1 MHIWKEQHGTEIT
14 EQHLRGQAIMTRRNE
29 WETKLE
35 IENIRLP
42 VLQEEKDKEINNN
55 DNTGEQFYQDEENI
69 YETKVTRDDT
79 EDLGQEKNAIQAI
92 LDLMNDNSEEELT
105 GFNKDDRCVLSD
117 WSMKINCILKHI
129 RTEYIVDKNIL
140 IKTLIV
146 YVGKKD

>member
-1 MHIWKEQHGTEIT
+1 
-14 EQHLRGQAIMTRRNE
+14 MTRRNE

-79 EDLGQEKNAIQAI
+79 EDLGQEKTVIQAI

-105 GFNKDDRCVLSD
+105 GFNKVDRCVLSD

>member
-1 MHIWKEQHGTEIT
+1 
-14 EQHLRGQAIMTRRNE
+14 MTRRNE

-79 EDLGQEKNAIQAI
+79 EDLGQEKTAIQAI

-105 GFNKDDRCVLSD
+105 GFNKVDRCVLSD

-140 IKTLIV
+140 IKTLII

>member
-1 MHIWKEQHGTEIT
+1 MMI
-14 EQHLRGQAIMTRRNE
+14 RGNE

-35 IENIRLP
+35 IENIELT

-69 YETKVTRDDT
+69 RETKVARDDT
-79 EDLGQEKNAIQAI
+79 EDLGQEKTTIQAI
-92 LDLMNDNSEEELT
+92 LDLVNDNSEEELT
-105 GFNKDDRCVLSD
+105 GFNKVDRCVLSD

>member
-1 MHIWKEQHGTEIT
+1 
-14 EQHLRGQAIMTRRNE
+14 MTRRNE

-69 YETKVTRDDT
+69 RETKVARDDT
-79 EDLGQEKNAIQAI
+79 EDLGQEKTTIQAI
-92 LDLMNDNSEEELT
+92 LDLVNDNSEEELT
-105 GFNKDDRCVLSD
+105 GFNKVDRCVLSD

-140 IKTLIV
+140 IKTLII

>member
-1 MHIWKEQHGTEIT
+1 
-14 EQHLRGQAIMTRRNE
+14 MTRRNE

-79 EDLGQEKNAIQAI
+79 EDLEQEKTAIQAI

-105 GFNKDDRCVLSD
+105 GFNKVDRCVLSD
-117 WSMKINCILKHI
+117 
-129 RTEYIVDKNIL
+129 
-140 IKTLIV
+140 
-146 YVGKKD
+146 

>member
-1 MHIWKEQHGTEIT
+1 MDQAMMI
-14 EQHLRGQAIMTRRNE
+14 RGNE

-35 IENIRLP
+35 IENIGLT

-69 YETKVTRDDT
+69 RETKVARDDT

-105 GFNKDDRCVLSD
+105 GFNKVDRCVLPN
-117 WSMKINCILKHI
+117 WSRKINHILKHI
-129 RTEYIVDKNIL
+129 RTGYIVDTNIL

-146 YVGKKD
+146 YVGKRDWP

>member
-1 MHIWKEQHGTEIT
+1 MD
-14 EQHLRGQAIMTRRNE
+14 QAIMTRRNE

-35 IENIRLP
+35 IENIRLT

-69 YETKVTRDDT
+69 RETKVARDDT

-105 GFNKDDRCVLSD
+105 GFNKVDRCVLSD

>member
-1 MHIWKEQHGTEIT
+1 
-14 EQHLRGQAIMTRRNE
+14 MTRRNE

-69 YETKVTRDDT
+69 RETKVARDDT

-105 GFNKDDRCVLSD
+105 GFNKVDRCVLSD

>member
-1 MHIWKEQHGTEIT
+1 
-14 EQHLRGQAIMTRRNE
+14 MTRRNE

-35 IENIRLP
+35 IENTRLP

-69 YETKVTRDDT
+69 FETKVTRDDT
-79 EDLGQEKNAIQAI
+79 EDLGQEKTAIQAI

-105 GFNKDDRCVLSD
+105 GFNKVDRCVLSD

-140 IKTLIV
+140 IKTLII

>member
-1 MHIWKEQHGTEIT
+1 
-14 EQHLRGQAIMTRRNE
+14 MTRRNE

-69 YETKVTRDDT
+69 YETKVTHDDT
-79 EDLGQEKNAIQAI
+79 EDLGQEKTAIQAI

-105 GFNKDDRCVLSD
+105 GFNKVDRCVLSD

-140 IKTLIV
+140 IKTLII

>member
-1 MHIWKEQHGTEIT
+1 MDQAMMI
-14 EQHLRGQAIMTRRNE
+14 RGNE

-35 IENIRLP
+35 IENIGLT

-69 YETKVTRDDT
+69 RETKVARDDT
-79 EDLGQEKNAIQAI
+79 EDLGQEKTTIQAI

-105 GFNKDDRCVLSD
+105 GFNKVDRCVLPD
-117 WSMKINCILKHI
+117 WSRKINCILKHI
-129 RTEYIVDKNIL
+129 RTEYIVDTNIL

-146 YVGKKD
+146 YVGKRDWP

>member
-1 MHIWKEQHGTEIT
+1 MMI
-14 EQHLRGQAIMTRRNE
+14 RRNE

-35 IENIRLP
+35 IENIRLT

-69 YETKVTRDDT
+69 RETKVARDDT

-105 GFNKDDRCVLSD
+105 GFNKVDRCVLSD

>member
-1 MHIWKEQHGTEIT
+1 
-14 EQHLRGQAIMTRRNE
+14 MTRRNE

-35 IENIRLP
+35 IENIGLT

-79 EDLGQEKNAIQAI
+79 EDLGQEKTAIQAI

-105 GFNKDDRCVLSD
+105 GFNKVDRCVLSD

>member
-1 MHIWKEQHGTEIT
+1 
-14 EQHLRGQAIMTRRNE
+14 MTRRNE

-35 IENIRLP
+35 IENTRLP

-79 EDLGQEKNAIQAI
+79 EDLGQEKTAIQAI

-105 GFNKDDRCVLSD
+105 GFNKVDRCVLSD

-140 IKTLIV
+140 IKTLII

>member
-1 MHIWKEQHGTEIT
+1 
-14 EQHLRGQAIMTRRNE
+14 MTRRNE

-105 GFNKDDRCVLSD
+105 GFNKVDRCVLSD

>member
-1 MHIWKEQHGTEIT
+1 
-14 EQHLRGQAIMTRRNE
+14 MTRRNE

-79 EDLGQEKNAIQAI
+79 EDLGQEKTAIQAI

-105 GFNKDDRCVLSD
+105 GFNKVDRCVLSD

>member
-1 MHIWKEQHGTEIT
+1 MMI
-14 EQHLRGQAIMTRRNE
+14 RGNE

-35 IENIRLP
+35 IENIGLT

-69 YETKVTRDDT
+69 RETKVARDDT
-79 EDLGQEKNAIQAI
+79 EDLGQEKTTIQAI
-92 LDLMNDNSEEELT
+92 LDLVNDNSEEELT
-105 GFNKDDRCVLSD
+105 GFNKVDRCVLSD

>member
-1 MHIWKEQHGTEIT
+1 
-14 EQHLRGQAIMTRRNE
+14 MTRRNE

-69 YETKVTRDDT
+69 FETKVTRDDT
-79 EDLGQEKNAIQAI
+79 EDLGQEKTAIQAI

-105 GFNKDDRCVLSD
+105 GFNKVDRCVLSD

-140 IKTLIV
+140 IKTLII

>member
-1 MHIWKEQHGTEIT
+1 
-14 EQHLRGQAIMTRRNE
+14 MTRRNE

-79 EDLGQEKNAIQAI
+79 EDLGQEKTAIQAI

-105 GFNKDDRCVLSD
+105 GFNKVDRCVLSE
-117 WSMKINCILKHI
+117 WTMKINCILKHI

-140 IKTLIV
+140 IKTLII

>member
-1 MHIWKEQHGTEIT
+1 MD
-14 EQHLRGQAIMTRRNE
+14 QAIMTRRNE

-79 EDLGQEKNAIQAI
+79 EDLGQEKTAIQAI

-105 GFNKDDRCVLSD
+105 GFNKVDRCVLSD

>member
-1 MHIWKEQHGTEIT
+1 MMI
-14 EQHLRGQAIMTRRNE
+14 RRNE

-35 IENIRLP
+35 IENIRLT

-79 EDLGQEKNAIQAI
+79 EDLGQEKTAIQAI

-105 GFNKDDRCVLSD
+105 GFNKVDRCVLSD

-140 IKTLIV
+140 IKTLII

>member
-1 MHIWKEQHGTEIT
+1 
-14 EQHLRGQAIMTRRNE
+14 MTRRNE

-69 YETKVTRDDT
+69 YETKVTHDDT
-79 EDLGQEKNAIQAI
+79 EDLGQEKTAIQAI

-105 GFNKDDRCVLSD
+105 GFNKVDRCVLSD

>member
-1 MHIWKEQHGTEIT
+1 
-14 EQHLRGQAIMTRRNE
+14 MTRRNE

-79 EDLGQEKNAIQAI
+79 EDLGQEKTAIQAI
-92 LDLMNDNSEEELT
+92 LNLMNDNSEEELT
-105 GFNKDDRCVLSD
+105 GFNKVDRCVLSD

>member
-1 MHIWKEQHGTEIT
+1 
-14 EQHLRGQAIMTRRNE
+14 MTRRNE

-79 EDLGQEKNAIQAI
+79 EDLGQEKTAIQAI
-92 LDLMNDNSEEELT
+92 LDLMNNNSEEELT
-105 GFNKDDRCVLSD
+105 GFNKVDRCVLSD

-140 IKTLIV
+140 IKTLII

>member
-1 MHIWKEQHGTEIT
+1 
-14 EQHLRGQAIMTRRNE
+14 MTRRNE

-79 EDLGQEKNAIQAI
+79 EDLGQEKTAIQAI

-105 GFNKDDRCVLSD
+105 GFNKVDRCVLSD

-140 IKTLIV
+140 IKTLRV

>member
-1 MHIWKEQHGTEIT
+1 
-14 EQHLRGQAIMTRRNE
+14 MTRRNE

-69 YETKVTRDDT
+69 FETKVTRDDT
-79 EDLGQEKNAIQAI
+79 EDLGQEKTAIQAI

-105 GFNKDDRCVLSD
+105 GFNKVDRCVLSD